1 MEKIFN
7 IIKNSLTFKESLD
20 FINEVVDSY
29 FGMNDDGEIIYMP
42 FIGEIGFTNSFLKY
56 YTDYEFDNDDI
67 EKDYQF
73 ICTIS
78 PYNYMK
84 EINENQFLSLEEAI
98 TKEVDLKVKR
108 LENTKTDLIS
118 QFLKVVIDKVN
129 AIEIPNIDEDTLRKI
144 VSMLDSGIDENK
156 IVKAYLKSDFHN
168 KKTQE
173 LLDEK
178 NKKIVELE
186 SKIKRDN
193 E

>member
-29 FGMNDDGEIIYMP
+29 FDMDDNGELIYIP
-42 FIGEIGFTNSFLKY
+42 FIGDIGLTNAFLKY
-56 YTDYEFDNDDI
+56 YTDYKFNDDI

-73 ICTIS
+73 VCTIS
-78 PYNYMK
+78 PYNYLK

-98 TKEVDLKVKR
+98 TKEVDLRVKQ
-108 LENTKTDLIS
+108 LENSRIDLIS

-129 AIEIPNIDEDTLRKI
+129 SIEIPNIDENTLHKI
-144 VSMLDSGIDENK
+144 INLLDGGIDENK
-156 IVKAYLKSDFHN
+156 IVDAYLKSDFHD
-168 KKTQE
+168 KKTHE

-178 NKKIVELE
+178 NKKIIELE
-186 SKIKRDN
+186 SKISKDKK
-193 E
+193 

>member
-29 FGMNDDGEIIYMP
+29 FDTDDNGELIYMP
-42 FIGEIGFTNSFLKY
+42 FIGDIGLTNAFLKY
-56 YTDYEFDNDDI
+56 YTDYKFNDDI

-73 ICTIS
+73 VCTIS
-78 PYNYMK
+78 PYNYLK

-98 TKEVDLKVKR
+98 EKEVDLKVKQ
-108 LENTKTDLIS
+108 LENSRTDLIS

-129 AIEIPNIDEDTLRKI
+129 SIEIPNIDEDTLRKI
-144 VSMLDSGIDENK
+144 INMLDGGIDENK
-156 IVKAYLKSDFHN
+156 IVDAYLKSDFHD
-168 KKTQE
+168 KKTQV

-186 SKIKRDN
+186 SKINKDKK
-193 E
+193 